1 MQNQHKTVP
10 LNDGRPP
17 WATNGTRKKKNHEE
31 MKKKIVEIMD
41 GREKQKIEQMT
52 KNKQN
57 KIKRKRMMKEVRWRL
72 KETKWIRFFA

>member
-1 MQNQHKTVP
+1 MRTKKQNQHRIAEPTQKVP

-41 GREKQKIEQMT
+41 GGEK
-52 KNKQN
+52 KN
-57 KIKRKRMMKEVRWRL
+57 
-72 KETKWIRFFA
+72 

>member
-1 MQNQHKTVP
+1 
-10 LNDGRPP
+10 
-17 WATNGTRKKKNHEE
+17 
-31 MKKKIVEIMD
+31 MD